1 MISLPELRKISRE
14 RKRQGYEKNGYKIV
28 TEEGLKNVMP
38 QKCVLITKERKGAI
52 DSTEIQKVI
61 DETRRLMRVRR
72 TE

>member
-1 MISLPELRKISRE
+1 
-14 RKRQGYEKNGYKIV
+14 
-28 TEEGLKNVMP
+28 LKNVRP

-61 DETRRLMRVRR
+61 DDIRRLMRVRR